1 MKPNPSVKG
10 TGLWQATYAERYAFP
25 PPLIGASMKK
35 QITLIFVAILS
46 LTSTP
51 SIAAEAVDQ
60 RIVGSWQGMR
70 EQSGKCQFLAWNS
83 KFSADGRFEISFF
96 ADKERLKPVQTESG
110 GWKANNGK
118 SELKTDGVQT
128 PEVYLY
134 TVINDDTIKYVN
146 TVKDPTADCQA
157 DYEFTEY
164 RVKK

>member
-1 MKPNPSVKG
+1 
-10 TGLWQATYAERYAFP
+10 
-25 PPLIGASMKK
+25 MKK
-35 QITLIFVAILS
+35 KITLICIAILS
-46 LTSTP
+46 LATTP

-96 ADKERLKPVQTESG
+96 ADKERLKPLQTESG
-110 GWKANNGK
+110 SWKANNGK

-134 TVINDDTIKYVN
+134 TIINDDTIEYVN

-164 RVKK
+164 RFKK

>member
-1 MKPNPSVKG
+1 
-10 TGLWQATYAERYAFP
+10 
-25 PPLIGASMKK
+25 MKK
-35 QITLIFVAILS
+35 RTSLISVAILS
-46 LTSTP
+46 LISTL
-51 SIAAEAVDQ
+51 STAAETLDQ

-70 EQSGKCQFLAWNS
+70 EQTGKCRFLAWSS

-96 ADKERLKPVQTESG
+96 ADKERLKSVQTERGS
-110 GWKANNGK
+110 WKASSGE

>member
-1 MKPNPSVKG
+1 M
-10 TGLWQATYAERYAFP
+10 AIE
-25 PPLIGASMKK
+25 
-35 QITLIFVAILS
+35 TL
-46 LTSTP
+46 
-51 SIAAEAVDQ
+51 DQ

-70 EQSGKCQFLAWNS
+70 EQAGKCDFLAWNS

-96 ADKERLKPVQTESG
+96 ADKERLKPIQTERGSWQASRG
-110 GWKANNGK
+110 E
-118 SELKTDGVQT
+118 SVLKTDGVPT

-157 DYEFTEY
+157 DYELTEY

>member
-1 MKPNPSVKG
+1 MKRPIS
-10 TGLWQATYAERYAFP
+10 
-25 PPLIGASMKK
+25 LIC
-35 QITLIFVAILS
+35 VAVLS
-46 LTSTP
+46 LVSTL
-51 SIAAEAVDQ
+51 STAAESLDH

-70 EQSGKCQFLAWNS
+70 EQDGKCQFLSWNS
-83 KFSADGRFEISFF
+83 KFSADGRFQISFF
-96 ADKERLKPVQTESG
+96 ADKERLTPVQTERG
-110 GWKANNGK
+110 IWKARNGK

-134 TVINDDTIKYVN
+134 TVINDDIIKYVN